1 MIVRPAGIDAGR
13 FLAYRSTDQVFGLS
27 HPRSGSF
34 AHEWRVTLQ
43 TRLLSLP
50 FATARAGGCPEATTT
65 RRRPYAQASH
75 PEEGG
80 TCVHTRTSGQVHMNE
95 HWPKRDYTGSLR
107 RSLWVWCKNVGVGR
121 KARPCVGTEQT
132 ALCTKTTLLARPH
145 VKRRLIPINWKPD
158 LWSLILVSFERVWN
172 LRTEDRQARHR
183 VG

>member
-50 FATARAGGCPEATTT
+50 FATAPAGGCPEATTT

-80 TCVHTRTSGQVHMNE
+80 RVSIQGLAGKSIWTSIGQRGTYRKLE
-95 HWPKRDYTGSLR
+95 AKSLGVMQKFR
-107 RSLWVWCKNVGVGR
+107 GGEESL
-121 KARPCVGTEQT
+121 
-132 ALCTKTTLLARPH
+132 ALCGDRT
-145 VKRRLIPINWKPD
+145 D
-158 LWSLILVSFERVWN
+158 CSLHKNNTSCKASCQASFN
-172 LRTEDRQARHR
+172 PN
-183 VG
+183 

>member
-50 FATARAGGCPEATTT
+50 FATAPAGGCPEATTT

-80 TCVHTRTSGQVHMNE
+80 RVSIQGLAGKSIWTSIGQRGTIQEAWGEVSGCDAKMSG
-95 HWPKRDYTGSLR
+95 WGGKPGL
-107 RSLWVWCKNVGVGR
+107 VWGQNR
-121 KARPCVGTEQT
+121 
-132 ALCTKTTLLARPH
+132 LLSAQKQH
-145 VKRRLIPINWKPD
+145 FLQGLMSSV
-158 LWSLILVSFERVWN
+158 V
-172 LRTEDRQARHR
+172 
-183 VG
+183 